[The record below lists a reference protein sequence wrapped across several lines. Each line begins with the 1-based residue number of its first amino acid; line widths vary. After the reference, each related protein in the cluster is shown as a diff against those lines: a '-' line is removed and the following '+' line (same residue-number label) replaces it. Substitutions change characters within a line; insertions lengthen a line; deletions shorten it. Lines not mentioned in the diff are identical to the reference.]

1 MKSEAKR
8 LVFILEVGALGLG
21 LWKEFSQGSSSQQK
35 EGNLCLKRVITP
47 EAFSKR
53 KENLNHMP
61 AHRLLTRPRINFEVA
76 YFCS

>member
-47 EAFSKR
+47 EGFSKR
-53 KENLNHMP
+53 KEKLEPCASSPIANPSKDQL
-61 AHRLLTRPRINFEVA
+61 
-76 YFCS
+76 